1 MHCLLCAEKVYSVEK
16 AMYRYRMHGES
27 AVHTLTLEKIQ
38 DVLSVCVRL
47 YRLYPNPVFANYYCM
62 NILKIAN
69 LSGENAAQL
78 KNFLRENSD
87 ILQHTSGRKTRI
99 ARTVYKMFG
108 WYRGARMISYG
119 VDLKHRLK
127 EK

>member
-1 MHCLLCAEKVYSVEK
+1 
-16 AMYRYRMHGES
+16 MYRLFPCELLANFYCMRILCV
-27 AVHTLTLEKIQ
+27 ANLNR
-38 DVLSVCVRL
+38 DDAVRL
-47 YRLYPNPVFANYYCM
+47 NVL
-62 NILKIAN
+62 L
-69 LSGENAAQL
+69 G
-78 KNFLRENSD
+78 ENSD